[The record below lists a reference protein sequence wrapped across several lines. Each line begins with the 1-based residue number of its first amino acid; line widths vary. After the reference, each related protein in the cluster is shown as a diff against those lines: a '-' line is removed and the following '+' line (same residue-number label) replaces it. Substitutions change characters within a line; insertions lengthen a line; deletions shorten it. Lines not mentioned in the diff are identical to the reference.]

1 VSVTEFSTRAAWMVG
16 LAIAAAVFAG
26 RRKTARA
33 MRREPRRRAPEVM
46 PFEEMPT
53 TLYRRPNPLRKVASA
68 GGLGVIGI
76 VSGAVFAIVVSVA
89 AFWFVSQLSGV
100 LD

>member
-16 LAIAAAVFAG
+16 LAIAAVVFAG

-33 MRREPRRRAPEVM
+33 MRREPRRRVPEVM
-46 PFEEMPT
+46 PFEETAT
-53 TLYRRPNPLRKVASA
+53 TLYRRPNPIRRVASA
-68 GGLGVIGI
+68 AGLGVIS
-76 VSGAVFAIVVSVA
+76 VVTGALLAIVVSIA
-89 AFWFVSQLSGV
+89 AFWMVSKLSGV

>member
-1 VSVTEFSTRAAWMVG
+1 MVG

-33 MRREPRRRAPEVM
+33 MRREPRRRAPEVF

-53 TLYRRPNPLRKVASA
+53 TLYRRPNPLRRVASVT
-68 GGLGVIGI
+68 GLGIIG
-76 VSGAVFAIVVSVA
+76 VVTGVLVAIVVSLA
-89 AFWFVSQLSGV
+89 AFWMVSKLSGV

>member
-1 VSVTEFSTRAAWMVG
+1 MVG

-53 TLYRRPNPLRKVASA
+53 TLYRRPNPIRRVASA
-68 GGLGVIGI
+68 AGLGVISV
-76 VSGAVFAIVVSVA
+76 VSGALFAITVSLV
-89 AFWFVSQLSGV
+89 AFWIVSKLSGV